1 MFDKQITLFDTKAPT
16 EVRQFSDADLKDL
29 KGSITPNTKRAYAGH
44 LRRLFEFAAIEGAT
58 ELTDTTLRD
67 FCHHLESQGKS
78 PATISQAIAAAVFW
92 AKIQGTPSPAG
103 ELTDRAIKRIRR
115 EHKKRGRGQAQPL
128 TLDGFA
134 AICATACRPRQRAKR
149 GIESKQTA
157 QRRGTLDK
165 AIAGLLFHAG
175 LRRSEAAALTWGD
188 IEPAPHT
195 PDALL
200 IHIRSSKTDQTGERT
215 DIRLIKNGA
224 TAAVQALRPDD
235 PGSSDLVL
243 GLSADS
249 IARRFKAACKAA
261 GIEGKISAHSGRVG
275 LASEL
280 TRLGASTTATML
292 AGGWS
297 TSRMVAH
304 YSAGATAENGAVA
317 KYF

>member
-16 EVRQFSDADLKDL
+16 EVRQFSSADLKDL
-29 KGSITPNTKRAYAGH
+29 KGSITANTKRAYAGH

-103 ELTDRAIKRIRR
+103 DLTDRAIKRIRR

-149 GIESKQTA
+149 GIESRQTA

-224 TAAVQALRPDD
+224 TAAVQAIRPDD
-235 PGSSDLVL
+235 PGASDLVL